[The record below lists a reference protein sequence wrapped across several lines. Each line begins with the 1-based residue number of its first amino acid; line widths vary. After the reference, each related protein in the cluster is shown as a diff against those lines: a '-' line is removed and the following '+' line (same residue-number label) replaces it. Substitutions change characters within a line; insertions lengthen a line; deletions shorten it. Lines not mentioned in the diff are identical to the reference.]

1 MNELLLTAIRFGFL
15 GLLWVFLI
23 MVVTVLRRDLRA
35 AASTGGASTTG
46 TRRERRERAASQRGQ
61 RNQAKSLEILDGP
74 LAGATMALTGA
85 DVTIGRAP
93 DCSIVLTDDYASSKH
108 TRLRRVDDTW
118 FVEDLESTNGT
129 WVNRKRITAAT
140 AVSAGTVISVGRT
153 SFKVTS

>member
-15 GLLWVFLI
+15 GLLWIFLF
-23 MVVTVLRRDLRA
+23 MVITVLRRDLRA
-35 AASTGGASTTG
+35 AGSTAGTA
-46 TRRERRERAASQRGQ
+46 TRRARQERVRAQRGQ
-61 RNQAKSLEILDGP
+61 RNVAKSLEILDGS

-85 DVTIGRAP
+85 DITIGRAP

-118 FVEDLESTNGT
+118 FVEDLDSTNGT

-140 AVSAGTVISVGRT
+140 AVTVGTVISVGRT
-153 SFKVTS
+153 NFKVTS